1 MDISA
6 NREAD
11 VMYKLLIEFPDGN
24 QIITEISETG
34 GFFDQSKVLWDERT
48 DGKLPEGVEL
58 GKMERRGNKLIKLDN
73 YKPEFVQ
80 LKQAKD
86 QEKINEKLALLWAA
100 ADAHINSEI
109 NGVALS
115 MLSAGVQ
122 NAKPKAIAVANWCDA
137 IWTEYYI
144 RKAGITADAEVNL
157 DFSEF
162 GGKPH
167 TVIELREEISN
178 LWTGN

>member
-1 MDISA
+1 MF
-6 NREAD
+6 
-11 VMYKLLIEFPDGN
+11 KLLIEFPDGN
-24 QIITEISETG
+24 QKVIEVSETG
-34 GFFDQSKVLWDERT
+34 DFFDKSKVLWDERK
-48 DGKLPEGVEL
+48 DGVMPADIEL
-58 GKMERRGNKLIKLDN
+58 GKMSRSGKRLEKLDT
-73 YKPEFVQ
+73 YKPKFIELRQ
-80 LKQAKD
+80 IKE
-86 QEKINEKLALLWAA
+86 QEIVSKKIADLWSA
-100 ADAHINSEI
+100 ADEYINAEI